1 MKKAVSLKRHANISA
16 FVGTMLMSVCA
27 SNALAIDFK
36 IDLPPKKGVATPND
50 EVFFDESLSVSEQQ
64 ADSIVPESS
73 EPMAALPSPVPPQ
86 NVQQRWNPKR
96 VDVAVPQAVPMK
108 PANAAAPA
116 PQKPSAAASAAKQ
129 RPSAASAVPSFNS
142 FPNLACLTENVAFW
156 KRVYAEVDVNEA
168 LIHDRDDL
176 DKVYSVVRLGGSESQ
191 RQTSIRMLRDHYRES
206 LRSLAEKLDNP
217 KSWDATERSLAKHFR
232 PSELTRSRL
241 LQASANL
248 RLQQGLKSRFN
259 AGVQRS
265 LQYLPSIKSILR
277 DQNLPLEIALLPH
290 VESSFVNHAKSKVG
304 AVGLWQLMPQTMQL
318 LMGKSAVNRRTDP
331 NTATFA
337 AAKLLKQNFAAT
349 GSWPLA
355 LTAYNHGLGGVL
367 RAVRSTSSNDLCK
380 IIERYNSPS
389 FRFASSNFYAQF
401 LAARQ
406 ISLQRYAEL
415 SKNREVGRIV
425 APLIASREK
434 GTL

>member
-16 FVGTMLMSVCA
+16 FVGAIILSMCA

-36 IDLPPKKGVATPND
+36 IDLPPKKGVATPDD
-50 EVFFDESLSVSEQQ
+50 EVFFDEALSVSERQ
-64 ADSIVPESS
+64 ADALVPEIS
-73 EPMAALPSPVPPQ
+73 EPMSALPSPVPPR
-86 NVQQRWNPKR
+86 NVQQRWNPSR
-96 VDVAVPQAVPMK
+96 ANVAVPQAVPVK
-108 PANAAAPA
+108 PANAAAATPHKPSA
-116 PQKPSAAASAAKQ
+116 PVSGSIQKSAAAS
-129 RPSAASAVPSFNS
+129 PESSFNS
-142 FPNLACLTENVAFW
+142 FPNLTCLSENVAFW
-156 KRVYAEVDVNEA
+156 KRVYAEVDTNEA

-191 RQTSIRMLRDHYRES
+191 RQTSMRMLRDHYRES
-206 LRSLAEKLDNP
+206 LRSLAEKLNNP

-265 LQYLPSIKSILR
+265 LQYLPTIKSILR

-318 LMGKSAVNRRTDP
+318 LMGKNAVNRRTDP